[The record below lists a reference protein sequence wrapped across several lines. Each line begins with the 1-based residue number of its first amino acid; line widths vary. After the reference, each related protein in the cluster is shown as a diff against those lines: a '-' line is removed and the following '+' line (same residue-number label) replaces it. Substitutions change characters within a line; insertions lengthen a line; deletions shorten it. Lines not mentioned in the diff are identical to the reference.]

1 MPNEP
6 SEKRHPFTALILLIA
21 LVLAGCFVFIV
32 LAQVL
37 GNLVWGVNILDDL
50 STGRASVDMQK
61 LFLACYSVGA
71 FVIPPIIYARLQ
83 SRKPLQYLN
92 IKLPKPLWLFLITIL
107 LMLCITPFLEWS
119 VYINQQM
126 KLPAFLASVETWMKY
141 KEIEAEILTKALL
154 VMKSYESLFINL
166 VIIAVIPGIGEEL
179 IFRGCIQRIISR
191 ATNNYHIGIWGAAII
206 FSAIH
211 LQFYGFLPRML
222 LGALFGYLFVY
233 SKSLLVPILA
243 HFYNNG
249 VAVISAFVLQ
259 QQGKSLDTLTKPE
272 HQKWYLVILSVI
284 FTGFLIRM
292 FLMSYL
298 DNNRK
303 LADER

>member
-21 LVLAGCFVFIV
+21 LVLAGCFLFIV
-32 LAQVL
+32 FSQVL
-37 GNLVWGVNILDDL
+37 GNIIWGVNILADL
-50 STGRASVDMQK
+50 GAGRASVGMQK

-83 SRKPLQYLN
+83 SRMPLRYLN
-92 IKLPKPLWLFLITIL
+92 IKPPKPLWLFLITIL

-119 VYINQQM
+119 VYVNQQM

-141 KEIEAEILTKALL
+141 KEMEAEILTKALL
-154 VMKSYESLFINL
+154 VMKSYDSLFINL
-166 VIIAVIPGIGEEL
+166 LIIAVIPAVGEEL

-259 QQGKSLDTLTKPE
+259 QQDKSLDTLTKPE

-284 FTGFLIRM
+284 FAGFLIRM
-292 FLMSYL
+292 FLVNYEN
-298 DNNRK
+298 NNRQ
-303 LADER
+303 LANER